1 MSLSTVKVH
10 LYCVNVV
17 EGNIMKKIH
26 ALNDIQ
32 VYNSM
37 SNKLEPLVPLSK
49 GIVKI
54 YICGITV
61 YNFCHVGHARTQLA
75 VDFIIRYLKYK
86 GLKVIWVRNITD
98 IDDKII
104 REATRLNT
112 DINSLCDRMIGH
124 MHADFRNLNLLKPD
138 FEPRATH
145 YIAKMIEIILGLITG
160 GYAYIAD
167 SGDVMYKISSFGE
180 YGLLSNYKQKGG
192 QEDDFVLWKLA
203 KDGEPSFDSPWG
215 KGRPGWHIECS
226 AMSHAILG
234 RRFDLH
240 LGGRDLKFPHHE
252 NEIAQSTA
260 YHGCCPARTWMHIGM
275 LNVNGSKMSKSLN
288 NFIDIKSLLDTY
300 SANVVRYFF
309 AMTKYSKDVSYSEEN
324 LNCARSTLNNLLS
337 NLEPYDYDSKYLDEK
352 IISQFEEHMSND
364 FNTPAVNAL
373 LTSSKARW
381 NLNRCSAARNSILR
395 ILDALGFELSLKVS
409 VAEIEE
415 LILERAN
422 AKSDGNFQRSDEIR
436 SLLKKKSIVL
446 SDQGS
451 TTTWK
456 QIH

>member
-1 MSLSTVKVH
+1 M
-10 LYCVNVV
+10 
-17 EGNIMKKIH
+17 
-26 ALNDIQ
+26 LNDIQ

-37 SNKLEPLVPLSK
+37 SNELEPLVLLNE

-54 YICGITV
+54 YICGVTV
-61 YNFCHVGHARTQLA
+61 YNFCHIGHARTQVA
-75 VDFIIRYLKYK
+75 IDFIIRYMKYR

-104 REATRLNT
+104 KEATRLNT
-112 DINSLCDRMIGH
+112 DINSLCGNMISH
-124 MHADFRNLNLLKPD
+124 MHEDFRNLNLLKPD

-145 YIAKMIEIILGLITG
+145 YVDEMIEIILGLITKS
-160 GYAYIAD
+160 YAYIAD
-167 SGDVMYKISSFGE
+167 NGDVMYRISAFEE
-180 YGLLSNYKQKGG
+180 YGLLSNCKRKGG

-203 KDGEPSFDSPWG
+203 KDGEPSFSSPWG

-252 NEIAQSTA
+252 NEIAQSAA
-260 YHGCCPARTWMHIGM
+260 YHGCCPVKTWMHIGL

-288 NFIDIKSLLDTY
+288 NFVNIKNLLDTY

-324 LNCARSTLNNLLS
+324 LNCARSTFNNLLS
-337 NLEPYDYDSKYLDEK
+337 NLEPYDYDRTHLDED
-352 IISQFEEHMSND
+352 IIVQFEENMSND

-373 LTSSKARW
+373 LASSKAKW
-381 NLNRCSAARNSILR
+381 NISKSSTARNSILR
-395 ILDALGFELSLKVS
+395 ILDVLGFDLSLKVS

-415 LILERAN
+415 LIFERSK
-422 AKSDGNFQRSDEIR
+422 AKLDGNFQRSDEIR
-436 SLLKKKSIVL
+436 SLLKEKSIAL
-446 SDQGS
+446 SDRGAK
-451 TTTWK
+451 TTWK
-456 QIH
+456 KIH